1 VTSRNRWF
9 LPESPDVIGMLQKQ
23 AEITVRGMD
32 AFARWAD
39 GDVARAD
46 DVRAAEHECD
56 QVRRT
61 LVGAVS
67 EAFTTPLQ
75 PEDLFQLS
83 RDLDKV
89 INGAKNTVR
98 EAEAMGSP
106 PDQATADM
114 AVLLAEG
121 VRHIQT
127 AFTALGV
134 RHGKA
139 SRAAGAAAATS
150 ATEAAD
156 AAVKSQRK
164 LERIYRAA
172 AGDLVA
178 VTDISVVVARREF
191 YRRISAIS
199 DDIVAVADRIWYSEV
214 KES

>member
-127 AFTALGV
+127 AFTALGA

-139 SRAAGAAAATS
+139 SRAAGAAAAAS

-156 AAVKSQRK
+156 ASVKSQRK

-172 AGDLVA
+172 AGDLLA

>member
-1 VTSRNRWF
+1 MSWRNRWF

-32 AFARWAD
+32 AFARWAG

-127 AFTALGV
+127 AFTALGA

-139 SRAAGAAAATS
+139 SRAAGAAAAAS

-156 AAVKSQRK
+156 ASVKSQRK

-172 AGDLVA
+172 AGDLLA